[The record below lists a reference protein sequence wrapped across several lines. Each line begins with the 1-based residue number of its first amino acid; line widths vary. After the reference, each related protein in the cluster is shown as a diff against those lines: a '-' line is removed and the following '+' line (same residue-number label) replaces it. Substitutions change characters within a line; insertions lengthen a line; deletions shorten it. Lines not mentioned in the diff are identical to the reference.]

1 MASIKITKFGGM
13 LPRVHEKN
21 LPQNMAQSC
30 YDVDLSRGVL
40 QPLRTDKFIA
50 PVGGKSFYTDG
61 CCIAASDD
69 VCGTFA
75 RVYADCD
82 WLVKAD
88 NSGAW
93 VAKWLPENCDLTWCK
108 LGFDVDL
115 PAPQVQVVGD
125 VAADFNREMR
135 QYYYTLVNEND
146 WESEPSEVSDV
157 LVADND
163 KDVIVSGLIA
173 ALPENV
179 CAEMVRIY
187 CAVSGLDY
195 GDDKPRDAHFLR
207 VGEVPLGTTVFVH
220 KAHDVYGDVCLSENN
235 APPPRDLHSVAYADN
250 GQLGGLSGNELVLS
264 APFAPY
270 AFPENYRYGN
280 FRGKPKRFVV
290 SGNVGYVLTDG
301 FPAVVELGSVPSEA
315 GCRDVKVVDLHL
327 PIVSYRSAA
336 VYHGGCVYASRDGLV
351 LLSGEQARV
360 VSLDF
365 MTAEQWQLW
374 QPETLRG
381 AVVGGWYVGCTDTV
395 AFRFKLP
402 DNVFEQVDDWHLTM
416 LSLMPKGLHNFC
428 TTDKGDLFFIRSV
441 GVFAFAKGDD
451 FKEMFWKKDFHFSGF
466 VAWSAYKLVVDYAP
480 VRVQHTALK
489 RLIARLSEDN
499 VSMGDKI
506 INDSRPKRLKNG
518 LADLGFELRISGK
531 GVVSEYA
538 IATSVSELGEK

>member
-1 MASIKITKFGGM
+1 MASLKITKFGGM
-13 LPRVHEKN
+13 MPRLHEKN

-40 QPLRTDKFIA
+40 QPLRTDKFVS

-82 WLVKAD
+82 YLVKAD

-93 VAKWLPENCDLTWCK
+93 VAKWLPSNCDLTWCK

-135 QYYYTLVNEND
+135 QYYYTLVNAND

-157 LVADND
+157 LIADND

-173 ALPENV
+173 TLPENV
-179 CAEMVRIY
+179 CADTVRIY

-195 GDDKPRDAHFLR
+195 GDDKPREAHFLR
-207 VGEVPLGTTVFVH
+207 VDEVPLGTTVFVH
-220 KAHDVYGDVCLSENN
+220 KAHEVYGDLCLSENH

-250 GQLGGLSGNELVLS
+250 GQLGGLSGDELVLS

-301 FPAVVELGSVPSEA
+301 FPAVVELGSAPSEA

-351 LLSGEQARV
+351 LLGGEQARV

-381 AVVGGWYVGCTDTV
+381 AIVGGWYVGCTDTV

-402 DNVFEQVDDWHLTM
+402 DNVFDNVDDWHLTM
-416 LSLMPKGLHNFC
+416 LSLPAATRNFC
-428 TTDKGDLFFIRSV
+428 VHDAGTLFFISDF
-441 GVFAFAKGDD
+441 GVSAFAKGND
-451 FKEMFWKKDFHFSGF
+451 FKDFVWVGRVNAAAGM
-466 VAWSAYKLVVDYAP
+466 VAWSAYKLVVDDAP
-480 VRVQHTALK
+480 VAVLHRAFK
-489 RLIARLSEDN
+489 RKSGRLSAD
-499 VSMGDKI
+499 VVVLGDKQVW
-506 INDSRPKRLKNG
+506 DSRAKRLKVG
-518 LADLGFELRISGK
+518 YAELDIDVRIAGR

-538 IATSVSELGEK
+538 IATSVAELGEK